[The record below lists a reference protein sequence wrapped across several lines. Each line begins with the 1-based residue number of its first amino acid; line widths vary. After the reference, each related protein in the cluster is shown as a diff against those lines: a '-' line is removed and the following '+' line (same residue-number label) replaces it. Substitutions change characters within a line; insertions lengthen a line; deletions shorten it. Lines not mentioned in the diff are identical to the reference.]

1 MVPNLVRAQG
11 TCTFNQSHTHTHTY
25 IKYRSS
31 NHNHLGKNNLS
42 YITCINLTHC
52 YQCYDTHHY
61 ISKGLKKKPRF
72 SEPERQKLG
81 TIPGSNRSIQSY
93 TLTYYCTPLQLSL
106 RPLQGQRFGRWTL
119 DRACCCMQLSNSNS
133 PLACVIWRC
142 ITMRRHLSSKS
153 SSSFA
158 FFRQS
163 RMSGSV
169 DVGSQCFCRIKPEHY
184 RCTDKT
190 SYGKLQTSEIN
201 TQPQTWTLAWRSGA
215 VERAGGRQL
224 GSVSEDTKR
233 SIQHGRSTYLPW
245 SSSCRYAP
253 KHNLRLRTRL
263 SAKGMNTTHELATCF
278 KPSNATSTILLHGQ
292 ETVWFEEM
300 DSLNCMHFTKTE
312 PLPGNV
318 WERWNTKQNNMKMIK
333 VLSDVWQRQS

>member
-1 MVPNLVRAQG
+1 M
-11 TCTFNQSHTHTHTY
+11 THITISQRDWKKNPVQWTWKAE
-25 IKYRSS
+25 IG
-31 NHNHLGKNNLS
+31 HNSWQQQKH
-42 YITCINLTHC
+42 
-52 YQCYDTHHY
+52 
-61 ISKGLKKKPRF
+61 
-72 SEPERQKLG
+72 PELYSDLLLYP
-81 TIPGSNRSIQSY
+81 TAALPETPPGPA
-93 TLTYYCTPLQLSL
+93 LWALDF
-106 RPLQGQRFGRWTL
+106 GQ
-119 DRACCCMQLSNSNS
+119 RACCCMQLSNSNS

-184 RCTDKT
+184 RCIDKT

-263 SAKGMNTTHELATCF
+263 SATGMNTTHELATCF